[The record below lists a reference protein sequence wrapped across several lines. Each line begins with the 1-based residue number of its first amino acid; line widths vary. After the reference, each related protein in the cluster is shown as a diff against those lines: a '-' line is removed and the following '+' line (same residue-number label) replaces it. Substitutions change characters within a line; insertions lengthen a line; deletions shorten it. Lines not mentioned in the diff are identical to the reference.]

1 MEGASAV
8 GVAVSGAAA
17 HRRQRR
23 ARAAAR
29 EVEKAVARG
38 KLLGVLPH
46 CHRNNEDWVEVIRAL
61 RDRVCAWET
70 RSILDKR
77 EVTESLRQEFSD
89 TLSQTAKVSEVFESK
104 VSALAYSV
112 SQLESAVHVVRDDLG
127 HLSRDSVV
135 RFSGMEETIQKD
147 KDALSQSV
155 ECIGKLEDKLIK
167 EIHARRSMR
176 DNLLASVVAE
186 TSSRTELEERVNEL
200 VNSFQFVAERVDVI
214 DDWLN
219 NRFGGGR

>member
-1 MEGASAV
+1 M
-8 GVAVSGAAA
+8 
-17 HRRQRR
+17 
-23 ARAAAR
+23 
-29 EVEKAVARG
+29 
-38 KLLGVLPH
+38 
-46 CHRNNEDWVEVIRAL
+46 
-61 RDRVCAWET
+61 
-70 RSILDKR
+70 
-77 EVTESLRQEFSD
+77 
-89 TLSQTAKVSEVFESK
+89 FERK

-147 KDALSQSV
+147 KDGLSQSV

-176 DNLLASVVAE
+176 DNLFASVVAE
-186 TSSRTELEERVNEL
+186 TSSRTELDVRVNEL
-200 VNSFQFVAERVDVI
+200 VKSFQFVAERVDVI

-219 NRFGGGR
+219 NRFGGGM